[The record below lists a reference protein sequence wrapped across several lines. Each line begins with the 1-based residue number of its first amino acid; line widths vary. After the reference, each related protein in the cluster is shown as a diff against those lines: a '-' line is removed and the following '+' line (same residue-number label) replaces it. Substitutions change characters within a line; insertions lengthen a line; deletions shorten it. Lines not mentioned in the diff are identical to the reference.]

1 MAVLLNWQVVV
12 DRLAYMTKLL
22 NKKLPRPEAR
32 YGRATQKPDFEPFG
46 QAQGKFREKF
56 FLDPSHSLGMTAF
69 ALTWRTWRSFGGVY
83 PEHSRRAQDG
93 LGARN
98 AWWKTF
104 FDCDK

>member
-1 MAVLLNWQVVV
+1 L
-12 DRLAYMTKLL
+12 TKLL

-32 YGRATQKPDFEPFG
+32 YGRATQKPECLPQRRQGAKGAWCHFEPFG

-98 AWWKTF
+98 PWWKTF